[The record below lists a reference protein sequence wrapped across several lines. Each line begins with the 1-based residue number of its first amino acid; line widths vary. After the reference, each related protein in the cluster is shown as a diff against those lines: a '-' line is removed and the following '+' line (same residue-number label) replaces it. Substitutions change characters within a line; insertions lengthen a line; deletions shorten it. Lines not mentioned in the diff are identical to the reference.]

1 MFFQKFYYNDTA
13 RLTLA
18 IVPLIMFESI
28 KDLKF
33 LSFATFIDVLTTV
46 ISDFNVG
53 KAMSS
58 AGKNIAKKTATTLT
72 WLNKVTSGTNDDTV
86 IDIDP
91 TEEVPCL
98 EVLWTL
104 LIDLLFC
111 SKK

>member
-13 RLTLA
+13 RLILA

-33 LSFATFIDVLTTV
+33 LSLATLIDVLTTV

-53 KAMSS
+53 KAISS

>member
-1 MFFQKFYYNDTA
+1 
-13 RLTLA
+13 
-18 IVPLIMFESI
+18 MFESI

-33 LSFATFIDVLTTV
+33 LSLATLIDVLTTV

-53 KAMSS
+53 KAISS

-91 TEEVPCL
+91 TEELPCL
-98 EVLWTL
+98 EVLKFTL
-104 LIDLLFC
+104 FNVLFPFQI
-111 SKK
+111 

>member
-1 MFFQKFYYNDTA
+1 MFLQKFYYNDAA
-13 RLTLA
+13 RLTVA

-33 LSFATFIDVLTTV
+33 LSLATLIDVLTTV

-53 KAMSS
+53 KAISS
-58 AGKNIAKKTATTLT
+58 AGKNIAEKTATTLT

-86 IDIDP
+86 IDI

-104 LIDLLFC
+104 LIDLLLC